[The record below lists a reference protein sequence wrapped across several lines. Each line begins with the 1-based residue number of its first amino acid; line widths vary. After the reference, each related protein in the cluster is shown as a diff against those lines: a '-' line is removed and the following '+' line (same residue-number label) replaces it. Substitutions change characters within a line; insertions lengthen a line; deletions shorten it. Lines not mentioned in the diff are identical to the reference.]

1 MQLTTFTDYAF
12 RLLIYLALNPER
24 TATINE
30 VSDYFGVSRHHMVK
44 VVHRLGQGG
53 FITTTRGKG
62 GGLKLARKPADLKLG
77 EVIRWMEPSLS
88 LVECQHQG
96 KEGRCRA
103 APSCRLNGIL
113 DRAMA
118 AFLTTLDR
126 HSLAD
131 AILSA
136 GNSRDQEHTILPR
149 HTNASPIAGKGG

>member
-12 RLLIYLALNPER
+12 RLLIYLALDPER
-24 TATINE
+24 TATITE

-118 AFLTTLDR
+118 AFLATLDR

-131 AILSA
+131 AIPPN
-136 GNSRDQEHTILPR
+136 GNSMARQDVISLP
-149 HTNASPIAGKGG
+149 HANASPIAGKSK